1 MDHVEK
7 PRNGKPDAV
16 PAMDEARDEA
26 RLDKIARIKKAVEDG
41 TYQVSSDDV
50 ARKLIEHML
59 KPRTDTKT

>member
-7 PRNGKPDAV
+7 PKNGKSDV
-16 PAMDEARDEA
+16 PAVDEARQK
-26 RLDKIARIKKAVEDG
+26 KIARIKKAVEDG

-59 KPRTDTKT
+59 KPKS

>member
-7 PRNGKPDAV
+7 PKNGKADGV
-16 PAMDEARDEA
+16 PVVDEVRQQ
-26 RLDKIARIKKAVEDG
+26 KIARIKKAVEDG

-59 KPRTDTKT
+59 KPKS

>member
-7 PRNGKPDAV
+7 PKNGKGDGV
-16 PAMDEARDEA
+16 PGVDEA
-26 RLDKIARIKKAVEDG
+26 RLDKIARIKKSVEDG

-59 KPRTDTKT
+59 KPKS

>member
-7 PRNGKPDAV
+7 PKNGKSDAV
-16 PAMDEARDEA
+16 PAVPPVDEA
-26 RLDKIARIKKAVEDG
+26 RLKKIARIKKAVEDG

-50 ARKLIEHML
+50 ARKLVEHML

>member
-7 PRNGKPDAV
+7 KPKNGTPDGV
-16 PAMDEARDEA
+16 PAVDEA
-26 RLDKIARIKKAVEDG
+26 RLQKIARIKKAVEDG

-59 KPRTDTKT
+59 KPKN